1 MIYVGD
7 FCRFLSA
14 DRIVLS
20 GEVEVMVGVAMVEVA
35 EEVAAEAMEVEAMVA
50 EDTDRTIR
58 ELTICSIMLTLH
70 NHEE

>member
-1 MIYVGD
+1 MGD
-7 FCRFLSA
+7 FCRFLGA

-35 EEVAAEAMEVEAMVA
+35 EEVEAEAMEVEAMAA
-50 EDTDRTIR
+50 EDTDWAFL
-58 ELTICSIMLTLH
+58 ELTICSIMFTLH

>member
-1 MIYVGD
+1 MHVGD
-7 FCRFLSA
+7 FCPFLCA

-50 EDTDRTIR
+50 EDTDRTIL

>member
-1 MIYVGD
+1 MLIYTVW
-7 FCRFLSA
+7 
-14 DRIVLS
+14 S
-20 GEVEVMVGVAMVEVA
+20 GAVEVMVGVAMVEVA

-50 EDTDRTIR
+50 EDTDRTIL